1 MKGKLMTNLERCPNA
16 SFQKL
21 AAQRTVPSLGDRHKM
36 AALPTATEASYQG
49 RVE

>member
-1 MKGKLMTNLERCPNA
+1 MKGILMTNLEQCPNA

-21 AAQRTVPSLGDRHKM
+21 AAQHTVPSLGDRHKM
-36 AALPTATEASYQG
+36 AALPSATEVSYQG